1 MMQAHEAAIS
11 IPAIALP
18 RIAAGSSFYTAM
30 RILPKERR
38 NAVIAIYAFC
48 RAVDDIADDWR
59 APRAPRLL
67 ALQTWGDRIDH
78 IYARGQAP
86 ELRWLTDPIGAYRLS
101 RSDFHDVIEG
111 MIMDVETD
119 IRAPSLKT
127 LDTYCDYVASAV
139 GRLTSPIFGLPAQ
152 NGIDLAHHLGRA
164 LQLTNIMRDIDEDA
178 AMGRIYLP
186 REMLNAAGLHGAV
199 DPAQIQRHDLTLAC
213 EPLVQLARQHF
224 MAARAIMRQRPR
236 EETRAPLLMAD
247 AYEPVLEAMMER
259 GFDPPRKPIKR
270 SKLRML
276 LLMLGSKLR

>member
-1 MMQAHEAAIS
+1 MMLAHEAAIS
-11 IPAIALP
+11 SPAMPLP

-30 RILPKERR
+30 RVLPKERR
-38 NAVIAIYAFC
+38 NAVMAIYAFC
-48 RAVDDIADDWR
+48 RAVDDIADDWK
-59 APRAPRLL
+59 APHAPRLL
-67 ALQTWGDRIDH
+67 ALQTWGDQIDH
-78 IYARGQAP
+78 IYARGHAP
-86 ELRWLTDPIGAYRLS
+86 DLRWLIEPIRAFKLA

-119 IRAPSLKT
+119 FRAPSLAT

-139 GRLTSPIFGLPAQ
+139 GRLTSPIFGLPAP
-152 NGIDLAHHLGRA
+152 NGVDLAYHLGRA
-164 LQLTNIMRDIDEDA
+164 LQLTNILRDIDEDA

-186 REMLNAAGLHGAV
+186 REMLAEVGLHGAI

-224 MAARAIMRQRPR
+224 MAARAVMRQRPR
-236 EETRAPLLMAD
+236 AETRAPLLMAD
-247 AYEPVLEAMMER
+247 AYEPMLEAMMER
-259 GFDPPRKPIKR
+259 GFEPPRKPIKR

>member
-1 MMQAHEAAIS
+1 MMLAHEAALS
-11 IPAIALP
+11 SPTIALP
-18 RIAAGSSFYTAM
+18 RIAASSSFYTAM

-38 NAVIAIYAFC
+38 NAVMAIYAFC
-48 RAVDDIADDWR
+48 RAVDDIADDWT

-67 ALQTWGDRIDH
+67 ALQTWGDHIDH

-86 ELRWLTDPIGAYRLS
+86 DLRWLSDPIGVYKLA

-119 IRAPSLKT
+119 LRAPSLKT

-152 NGIDLAHHLGRA
+152 SGVDLAHHLGRA
-164 LQLTNIMRDIDEDA
+164 LQLTNILRDIDEDA

-186 REMLNAAGLHGAV
+186 REMLMEAGLHGAV
-199 DPAQIQRHDLTLAC
+199 DPAQIGRHDLTLAC

-224 MAARAIMRQRPR
+224 MAARATMRQRPR
-236 EETRAPLLMAD
+236 EEIRAPLLMAD
-247 AYEPVLEAMMER
+247 VYEPMLEAMMER
-259 GFDPPRKPIKR
+259 GFDPPRRPIKR

>member
-1 MMQAHEAAIS
+1 MMLAHEAAIS
-11 IPAIALP
+11 SPAMALP

-30 RILPKERR
+30 RVLPKERR
-38 NAVIAIYAFC
+38 NAVMAIYAFC

-67 ALQTWGDRIDH
+67 ALQTWGDHIDH
-78 IYARGQAP
+78 IYARGHAP
-86 ELRWLTDPIGAYRLS
+86 DLRWLSEPIGAYKLA

-139 GRLTSPIFGLPAQ
+139 GRLTSPIFGLPLQ
-152 NGIDLAHHLGRA
+152 TGVDLAHHLGRA
-164 LQLTNIMRDIDEDA
+164 LQLTNILRDIDEDA

-186 REMLNAAGLHGAV
+186 REMLMAAGLHGAV
-199 DPAQIQRHDLTLAC
+199 HPGDIASHDLTLAC
-213 EPLVQLARQHF
+213 EPLVQSARRHF
-224 MAARAIMRQRPR
+224 MAARAIMGQRPR
-236 EETRAPLLMAD
+236 EETRAPMLMAD
-247 AYEPVLEAMMER
+247 VYEPMLEAMMER

>member
-1 MMQAHEAAIS
+1 MMQAHEAAS
-11 IPAIALP
+11 PYQNVALP

-38 NAVIAIYAFC
+38 NAVMAIYAFC
-48 RAVDDIADDWR
+48 RVVDDIADDWT

-78 IYARGQAP
+78 LYSRGQAP
-86 ELRWLTDPIGAYRLS
+86 DLNWLSEPIRAYKLA

-119 IRAPSLKT
+119 IRAPSLKM

-152 NGIDLAHHLGRA
+152 NGTDLAHHLGRA
-164 LQLTNIMRDIDEDA
+164 LQLTNILRDIDEDA

-186 REMLNAAGLHGAV
+186 REMLAEAGLHGAV
-199 DPAQIQRHDLTLAC
+199 DAAQIPRHDLTLAC
-213 EPLVQLARQHF
+213 EPLLQLARQHF

-236 EETRAPLLMAD
+236 AETRAPLLMAD
-247 AYEPVLEAMMER
+247 VYEPMLEAMMER
-259 GFDPPRKPIKR
+259 GFDPPRRPIKR

-276 LLMLGSKLR
+276 LAMLGSKLR

>member
-1 MMQAHEAAIS
+1 MMLAHEAARPS
-11 IPAIALP
+11 QNIALP

-38 NAVIAIYAFC
+38 NAVMAIYAFC
-48 RAVDDIADDWR
+48 RAVDDIADDWT

-67 ALQTWGDRIDH
+67 ALQTWGDHIDH
-78 IYARGQAP
+78 LFGRGEAP
-86 ELRWLTDPIGAYRLS
+86 DLRWLSDPIRAYKLA

-119 IRAPSLKT
+119 IRAPCLKT

-152 NGIDLAHHLGRA
+152 SGVDLAHHLGRA
-164 LQLTNIMRDIDEDA
+164 LQLTNILRDIDEDA

-186 REMLNAAGLHGAV
+186 REMLSEAGLHGAI
-199 DPAQIQRHDLTLAC
+199 DPGQIARHDLTLAC

-224 MAARAIMRQRPR
+224 MAARAIMRIRPR

-247 AYEPVLEAMMER
+247 VYEPMLGAMMER
-259 GFDPPRKPIKR
+259 GFDPPRRPIKR